1 MTESQLQQQCYL
13 WFRKQYPAEEG
24 RLWMQYNNPRS
35 MQSGRYLKLQ
45 GMVSGVSDLAF
56 IRIDGTMVFIELKVP
71 TGKQSP
77 NQKWWQSVIQRCNS
91 EYYIVKSLDEFQ
103 QLINQNI
110 KTMSD
115 SLQAKGKIV
124 FIGET
129 EVVSDK
135 FKKREIVIDTGGE
148 YPQQVKFE
156 FTQDNVDRLSNYKI
170 AETVAIHFNLRG
182 REYNGKYYTNLQ
194 GWKIESDLVQAA
206 KDPNQ
211 IGSGDLPF

>member
-13 WFRKQYPAEEG
+13 WFRRQYPAEEG

-71 TGKQSP
+71 TGKQSA

-170 AETVAIHFNLRG
+170 GETVTIHFNLRG